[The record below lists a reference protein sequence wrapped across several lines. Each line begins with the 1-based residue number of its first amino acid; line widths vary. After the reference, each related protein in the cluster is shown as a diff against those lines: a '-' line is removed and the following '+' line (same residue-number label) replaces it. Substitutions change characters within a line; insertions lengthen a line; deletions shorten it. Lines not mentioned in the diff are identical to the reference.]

1 MQIDQRQVTSI
12 NLQDGRCR
20 DVTLLNDAR
29 GYRLNLV
36 SKEEVV
42 TIHLTAQ
49 DLQRLRQE
57 IMRTGFSDTPKEMPT
72 WSGMPHLRKDTQHM
86 FSNAFATTCNPA
98 DKHGF
103 EWNNTDWLAF
113 N

>member
-1 MQIDQRQVTSI
+1 MQIDQRHVTSI

-20 DVTLLNDAR
+20 EVSLQNDAR
-29 GYRLNLV
+29 GYRLSII

-42 TIHLTAQ
+42 TIHLTPQ
-49 DLQRLRQE
+49 DMQRLRQE
-57 IMRTGFSDTPKEMPT
+57 VMRAGTGDAPKDLPM
-72 WSGMPHLRKDTQHM
+72 WSGMPHLRRDAQHS
-86 FSNAFATTCNPA
+86 FSNAFATTPP

>member
-1 MQIDQRQVTSI
+1 MQIDQRHVTSI

-20 DVTLLNDAR
+20 EFSLQNDAR
-29 GYRLNLV
+29 GYRLNII

-42 TIHLTAQ
+42 TIQLTPQ
-49 DLQRLRQE
+49 DMQRLRQE
-57 IMRTGFSDTPKEMPT
+57 VMRTGIDETPKDLPM
-72 WSGMPHLRKDTQHM
+72 WSGMPHLRKDTQHI
-86 FSNAFATTCNPA
+86 FSNAYATTASA